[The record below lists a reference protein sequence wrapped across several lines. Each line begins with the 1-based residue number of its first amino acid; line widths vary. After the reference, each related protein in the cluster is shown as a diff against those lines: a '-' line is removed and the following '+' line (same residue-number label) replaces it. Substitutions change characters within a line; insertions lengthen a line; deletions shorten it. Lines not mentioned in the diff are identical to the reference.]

1 MTVRSVR
8 LKLTRMMR
16 LMAPVLLVPALAG
29 CITVGKEFSQDAVD
43 ALKPGTTTMD
53 EVQKLIGNP
62 MRTGVEDGKVVWTYL
77 YYRASLGGDLK
88 GRDLVVKFDDQNK
101 LTNISFNS
109 TDVGR
114 KLKR

>member
-1 MTVRSVR
+1 MQAHSVR
-8 LKLTRMMR
+8 RGFAGLWR
-16 LMAPVLLVPALAG
+16 LMLPLLLVPALAG

-43 ALKPGTTTMD
+43 VLKPGTTTME

-62 MRTGVEDGKVVWTYL
+62 MRTGVEDGRIVWTYL
-77 YYRASLGGDLK
+77 YYRASLGGALN
-88 GRDLVVKFDDQNK
+88 GRDLIVKFDDQNK
-101 LTNISFNS
+101 LTSVAYNS